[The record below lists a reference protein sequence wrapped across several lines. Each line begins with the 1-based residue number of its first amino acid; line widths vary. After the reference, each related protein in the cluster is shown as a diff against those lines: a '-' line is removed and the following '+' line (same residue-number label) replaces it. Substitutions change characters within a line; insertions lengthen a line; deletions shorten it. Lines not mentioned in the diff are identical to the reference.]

1 MTSGVGRGFMPRRDA
16 KAGEAGRPPGRR
28 KGTRMR
34 TLLMLAVLL
43 VLMLLQS
50 PLFGWLGVRP
60 SVLDLALVATLY
72 LAASTRALPG
82 FVTSVAIGLLA
93 DAFTPGGLLGM
104 NAEIHGVLFLL
115 VVGLGARFPLTRP
128 VPLLLVAAVS
138 SCLKSLL
145 FYVFS
150 ILFDRSFEPRVDV
163 LLWGLPTALVTAVLS
178 PVLFLPFAGVDRL
191 VRGRRAADSLLR

>member
-1 MTSGVGRGFMPRRDA
+1 
-16 KAGEAGRPPGRR
+16 
-28 KGTRMR
+28 MR
-34 TLLMLAVLL
+34 SFLLLL
-43 VLMLLQS
+43 VLVVLMVVQP
-50 PLFGWLGVRP
+50 PLFGFLGVRP

-72 LAASTRALPG
+72 LASSSRALPG
-82 FVTSVAIGLLA
+82 FVASVVAGVLA

-115 VVGLGARFPLTRP
+115 VIGVGSRFPLTRP

-138 SCLKSLL
+138 SVLKTLL

-150 ILFDRSFEPRVDV
+150 ILFDRAFEPRVEV
-163 LLWGLPTALVTAVLS
+163 LLWGLPTALVTALLS

-191 VRGRRAADSLLR
+191 VRGRRASESLLR